1 MGPPELA
8 HSGSMSREPSVR
20 REEWR
25 QLIAEQEKSGKS
37 VRAFCRER
45 ELGEYSFY
53 TWRSRL
59 RKEETATFALVDT
72 TGFGEAAT
80 IELILTSGDR
90 LRIPSESATLRMVLA
105 VVRERG

>member
-1 MGPPELA
+1 MNRTP
-8 HSGSMSREPSVR
+8 SRG
-20 REEWR
+20 REHWR

-45 ELGEYSFY
+45 ELGEYLFY

-59 RKEETATFALVDT
+59 RKEEPVTFALVDT
-72 TGFGEAAT
+72 SGRGEGGA

-90 LRIPSESATLRMVLA
+90 LRIPGEAAVLRMVLA
-105 VVRERG
+105 VVRERA

>member
-1 MGPPELA
+1 
-8 HSGSMSREPSVR
+8 MSRTPSR
-20 REEWR
+20 GREHWR
-25 QLIAEQEKSGKS
+25 HLIAEQEKSGKS

-59 RKEETATFALVDT
+59 RKEEPVTFALVET
-72 TGFGEAAT
+72 TRCGEAAT

-90 LRIPSESATLRMVLA
+90 LRIPGDAAALRMVLA
-105 VVRERG
+105 VLRERA